1 MWDKMGWQLLS
12 QDFCLGEKSPRYEFG
27 ELGRERKSSLA
38 NQTRG
43 RGKSSRIVSPIK
55 KKKYKMEV
63 VA

>member
-1 MWDKMGWQLLS
+1 MLFRS
-12 QDFCLGEKSPRYEFG
+12 SEKSPRYEFG

-43 RGKSSRIVSPIK
+43 RGKSSRIVRPIE